1 MLHKYIKIVVF
12 PFVVLFAIALPL
24 QAAEYEVCTNTDS
37 ATDSDLALLDSIL
50 SNSADGDAVPAS
62 VRRIVMA
69 SVGEF
74 NLAADNKITDDG
86 VLTLD
91 DGSQV
96 YLVAGDKI
104 KERKCVDVVPNEFI
118 HVYFDIVEPGQGP
131 EIKKERLVC
140 RPVEICRGKSC
151 MTIPPVEIKHKL

>member
-86 VLTLD
+86 HF
-91 DGSQV
+91 
-96 YLVAGDKI
+96 
-104 KERKCVDVVPNEFI
+104 C
-118 HVYFDIVEPGQGP
+118 
-131 EIKKERLVC
+131 
-140 RPVEICRGKSC
+140 
-151 MTIPPVEIKHKL
+151 